1 MSGIKT
7 SKEGR
12 ALDQAFNGRYAVMS
26 KYIGKEDNRSSW
38 WSVEDL
44 EAYIAHAK
52 TQAKELGYTLN
63 GIRAYEGA
71 ESDKGYT
78 TIFLSPTGTSNTER
92 SNGNGDI
99 PGGDILNAG
108 QQGHPPSA
116 NYPQ

>member
-7 SKEGR
+7 TKEGR
-12 ALDQAFNGRYAVMS
+12 ALDQAFDGRYAAMS
-26 KYIGKEDNRSSW
+26 KYIGKPDNRSSW
-38 WSVEDL
+38 WSIEDL
-44 EAYIAHAK
+44 ESYIAHAK
-52 TQAKELGYTLN
+52 AQATDLGYTLN

-78 TIFLSPTGTSNTER
+78 TIFLAPTGHSNTER

-99 PGGDILNAG
+99 PEGDILNAG
-108 QQGHPPSA
+108 GEGEPPSA